1 MGVKHRTSKL
11 PERERPLTGSRT
23 RQRMSRSA
31 MVCGVASA
39 SMLCAATLAI
49 LVVNAVEPQKAK
61 DTGAVT
67 THGPQQAPQPVS
79 QEGTLIAVSG
89 DSMTARSANGYT
101 QTYLVT
107 PNTTVITN
115 GGRQPNTATRHFTV
129 NDEVDIVG
137 TIQGGTALA
146 TAVADRHM
154 GHGDGPPMDHVE
166 GRPVSAAQGTA

>member
-1 MGVKHRTSKL
+1 
-11 PERERPLTGSRT
+11 
-23 RQRMSRSA
+23 

-39 SMLCAATLAI
+39 SMLCVATPAI
-49 LVVNAVEPQKAK
+49 LVVHAVEAQKAT
-61 DTGAVT
+61 DTGTVA
-67 THGPQQAPQPVS
+67 THGPRQAPQPVS
-79 QEGTLIAVSG
+79 QEGRLIAVSG

-107 PNTTVITN
+107 PKTTVITN
-115 GGRQPNTATRHFTV
+115 GGRQPITATRHFTV

-154 GHGDGPPMDHVE
+154 GHGNGPPMDHVE
-166 GRPVSAAQGTA
+166 GQPVSAAPGNA